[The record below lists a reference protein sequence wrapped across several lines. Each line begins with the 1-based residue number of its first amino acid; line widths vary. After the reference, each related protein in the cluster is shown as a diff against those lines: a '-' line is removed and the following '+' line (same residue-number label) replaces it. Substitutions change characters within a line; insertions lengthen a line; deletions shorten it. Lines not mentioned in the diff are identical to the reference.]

1 MLTANLLLRMK
12 LGALRQNRQAT
23 NTTWQ
28 ESKPD
33 PFAHAV
39 TFPFWL
45 RFRVSAF
52 PQKETHSPWQCTP
65 PGWAILVQASLTFLE
80 GSFAGLALT
89 PHRKQHR

>member
-52 PQKETHSPWQCTP
+52 LRKKLIH
-65 PGWAILVQASLTFLE
+65 PGNAHLR
-80 GSFAGLALT
+80 GGLYSSKPA
-89 PHRKQHR
+89 